1 MHGMIKAGDE
11 RCTLNREKVAA
22 AAAAAAAVE
31 VERSG

>member
-1 MHGMIKAGDE
+1 MIKVGDE

-22 AAAAAAAVE
+22 AAAAAVE